1 MAILAL
7 HGKGRCPMAN
17 PYIIEGIA
25 EDPQIFFGRRM
36 HLRRLCRHAKEMNCV
51 SVVGPPGI
59 GKSSL
64 LYQLT
69 LQEELQETHASL
81 YLDLSDVTLQTDWT
95 FLREVIWGLGQK
107 VGRMFAGATIE
118 RLGWVLEIL
127 QDEEKRD
134 VLLCL
139 DDFDQFVAAPG
150 VSYGLLD
157 ELRQLGFAR
166 RISIVVSSLRPME
179 ELAREGFTP
188 RIFPQLFD
196 EQLELSLLSAREA
209 EQLIREPASREGVE
223 FPPRALELAREL
235 GGRYPLFLQLAGYYL
250 FEQALSPGEI
260 DLEAVREQFAEAA
273 FPNLHRLWGTLSTE
287 EREACRYYAGAAGAW
302 PPAVSTRQELIRKGI
317 LERRGGEYHLFSEH
331 FEEVV
336 RRQRR
341 DLEEPLSVPKEAQPP
356 EEVAPEKIPA
366 EAAAP
371 SEVET
376 ELPKAAPAEVTAPPV
391 EERPAPVEAEVG
403 PPTAPTLPTEAR
415 PEPSAELSPQE
426 LTSLS
431 ALGCYVMA
439 LTLDFLFIMGIV
451 AARSLFQLPTRQMYI
466 LIGVAAIFPFA
477 MLLINRLTGQL
488 SARLFAW
495 FLRRLEHR

>member
-1 MAILAL
+1 
-7 HGKGRCPMAN
+7 MAN

-25 EDPQIFFGRRM
+25 EDPQMFFGRRM
-36 HLRRLCRHAKEMNCV
+36 HLRRLCRHVKEINCV
-51 SVVGPPGI
+51 SIVGPPGI

-95 FLREVIWGLGQK
+95 FLREVIWGLGQS

-127 QDEEKRD
+127 KDEEKRD

-150 VSYGLLD
+150 VTHGLLD

-166 RISIVVSSLRPME
+166 RMSIVVASLRPME
-179 ELAREGFTP
+179 ELAREGMIPQTFP
-188 RIFPQLFD
+188 RLFD
-196 EQLELSLLSAREA
+196 EQLDLSLLSAREA

-223 FPPRALELAREL
+223 LPPQALELAREL
-235 GGRYPLFLQLAGYYL
+235 GGRHPLYLQLAGYYL
-250 FEQALSPGEI
+250 FEQALSPGEM

-273 FPNLHRLWGTLSTE
+273 FPHLHRLWETLSTE

-302 PPAVSTRQELIRKGI
+302 PPAVGTRQELIRRGI

-336 RRQRR
+336 RRRRR
-341 DLEEPLSVPKEAQPP
+341 DLEEPLPVPEEAPPPP
-356 EEVAPEKIPA
+356 EAEEAAPEETPA

-371 SEVET
+371 SEVEA
-376 ELPKAAPAEVTAPPV
+376 ELPEVAPAEAAAPPV

-403 PPTAPTLPTEAR
+403 PSVAPTLPTEAQ

-426 LTSLS
+426 LSSLS
-431 ALGCYVMA
+431 ALGCYVTA

-451 AARSLFQLPTRQMYI
+451 AARALLQLPTRQMYI

-477 MLLINRLTGQL
+477 MLFINRLTGQM

-495 FLRRLEHR
+495 LLRRLERR